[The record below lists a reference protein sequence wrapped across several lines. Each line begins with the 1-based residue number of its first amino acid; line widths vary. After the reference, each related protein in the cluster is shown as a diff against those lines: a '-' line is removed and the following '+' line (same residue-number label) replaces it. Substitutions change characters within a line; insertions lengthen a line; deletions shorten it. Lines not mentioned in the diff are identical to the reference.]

1 MIIREEK
8 ESDIFDITAVHD
20 QAFEGPIEGKI
31 VENLRKNKNL
41 TISLVA
47 ETEGKIVGHI
57 AYSPMYNK
65 EKEITGLGLG
75 PVGVLPSFQ
84 KQRIG
89 SKLTSKG
96 NEIALSKGINK
107 IFVIGDTEYYCRF
120 GFEIARNY
128 NYFSGF
134 NPEGNHFMVMGE
146 QLKKEPEKTFV
157 DYCKEFNV

>member
-1 MIIREEK
+1 MAEI
-8 ESDIFDITAVHD
+8 D
-20 QAFEGPIEGKI
+20 GKI
-31 VENLRKNKNL
+31 
-41 TISLVA
+41 I
-47 ETEGKIVGHI
+47 GHI

-65 EKEITGLGLG
+65 NGEIIGLGIG

-84 KQRIG
+84 KHGIG

-96 NEIALSKGINK
+96 NEIAWSKGIKK
-107 IFVIGDTEYYCRF
+107 IFVLGDTEYYCRF

-134 NPEGNHFMVMGE
+134 DPEGNHFMVMGE
-146 QLKKEPEKTFV
+146 QLKKESKKTFI